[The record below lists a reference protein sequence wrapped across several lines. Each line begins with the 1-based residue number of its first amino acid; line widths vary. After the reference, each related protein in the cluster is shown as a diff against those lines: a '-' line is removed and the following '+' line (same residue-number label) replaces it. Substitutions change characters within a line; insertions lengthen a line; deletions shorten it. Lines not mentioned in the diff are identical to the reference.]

1 MISGGIVLVLT
12 MTDCCKIFTE
22 PGGEKTNSVKE
33 QCTTVIIIFD
43 GIVRKK
49 KKKTVNADRGNNF
62 KCGVGVV
69 S

>member
-12 MTDCCKIFTE
+12 MTVCCKIFTE
-22 PGGEKTNSVKE
+22 PGGEKTDSVKE

-43 GIVRKK
+43 GVV
-49 KKKTVNADRGNNF
+49 KKKTVNADRGKNL
-62 KCGVGVV
+62 KMRCGC

>member
-22 PGGEKTNSVKE
+22 PGGEKTDSVKE

-43 GIVRKK
+43 GIVRKNK
-49 KKKTVNADRGNNF
+49 KKQLMRIGEIILNAAW
-62 KCGVGVV
+62 V
-69 S
+69 

>member
-1 MISGGIVLVLT
+1 MSATFCWIRLIFFSLMISGGIVLVLT

-22 PGGEKTNSVKE
+22 PGGEKTDSVKE

-43 GIVRKK
+43 GIVRKNK
-49 KKKTVNADRGNNF
+49 KKN
-62 KCGVGVV
+62 